1 MISLEE
7 QSGTDG
13 VVKSHYGH
21 GKEYGFYS
29 KFSHFVNR
37 LSTTSY
43 VILAWLGK
51 WQAAISG
58 NQNQSIFKGRA
69 SKSC

>member
-1 MISLEE
+1 M
-7 QSGTDG
+7 DM
-13 VVKSHYGH
+13 VRNM
-21 GKEYGFYS
+21 GFILNLAI
-29 KFSHFVNR
+29 VNR